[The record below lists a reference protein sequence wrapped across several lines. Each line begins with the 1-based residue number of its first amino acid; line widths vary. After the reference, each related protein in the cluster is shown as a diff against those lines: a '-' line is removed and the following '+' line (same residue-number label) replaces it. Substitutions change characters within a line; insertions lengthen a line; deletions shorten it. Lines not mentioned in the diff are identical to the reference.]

1 MKRHSFVS
9 KMAYASGTVSFA
21 VKDVAFGSF
30 VLFYYYSV
38 VGLQGG
44 LAGTVLL
51 IAMIWDAF
59 TDPIIGSVSDNL
71 RTKWGRRHPL
81 MAISGIPLGICLFAL
96 FNVPEGLSQGA
107 IFAWM
112 LIVCLLLRTFLTLFT
127 IPYLALG
134 AELSEDYHERSSI
147 AGLRTLFGWFVA
159 IALAAVAWGAIFKS
173 DGVTDGR
180 LLAENYFTYGMISM
194 VIIAVFTTI
203 SILATARHIPDL
215 PTGSDTPV
223 KFTFTKIFADVGHAM
238 QNQNFRN
245 LFLVMLTLG
254 AATGLGGA
262 LGTHMATY
270 FWELSTFQ
278 LFQQTLFTFVPI
290 AFMLLV
296 MNKLNE
302 RLEKHVILQICTFLF
317 AGNTIWLVSLRL
329 LGILPEN
336 GHPIIFP
343 LILVGVFI
351 GSATVMWFQT
361 ISSSVIADIGDE
373 QELLT
378 HERQEGMFF
387 AAQGFSIKF
396 VTGIGNFVGGIVLQ
410 IIHLPPNAA
419 PGTVEP
425 EVLFK
430 LGIVMGPIVAASLV
444 IPWLFARKITLT
456 KERHEEVRVALQA
469 RHAAAQASSSD

>member
-1 MKRHSFVS
+1 MKRHSFLS
-9 KMAYASGTVSFA
+9 RLAYASGTVSFA

-59 TDPIIGSVSDNL
+59 TDPIVGSVSDNL

-112 LIVCLLLRTFLTLFT
+112 LITCLLLRTFLTLFT

-134 AELSEDYHERSSI
+134 AELSDDYHERSAI
-147 AGLRTLFGWFVA
+147 AGLRTLFGWLVA
-159 IALAAVAWGAIFKS
+159 IALAAVAWGVIFRS
-173 DGVTDGR
+173 DGTTDGR
-180 LLAENYFTYGMISM
+180 LVAENYFTYGMISM
-194 VIIAVFTTI
+194 LIIGIFTTI
-203 SILATARHIPDL
+203 SIITTARHIPDL
-215 PTGSDTPV
+215 PKGADAPV
-223 KFTFTKIFADVGHAM
+223 KFTFARIFADIGHAL
-238 QNQNFRN
+238 QNENFRN

-254 AATGLGGA
+254 AATGIGAA

-290 AFMLLV
+290 GFMLLV
-296 MNKLNE
+296 MNKLNQI
-302 RLEKHVILQICTFLF
+302 LEKHVILQICTFLF
-317 AGNTIWLVSLRL
+317 AGNTIWLISLRL

-343 LILVGVFI
+343 LILVSVFI

-373 QELLT
+373 QELIT

-396 VTGIGNFVGGIVLQ
+396 ITGIGSFVGGLVLQ
-410 IIHLPPNAA
+410 FIHLPPGAA
-419 PGTVEP
+419 PGTVAP
-425 EVLFK
+425 DVLFK
-430 LGIVMGPIVAASLV
+430 LGVIMGPVVALSLIV
-444 IPWLFARKITLT
+444 PWYFSRKITLT
-456 KERHEEVRVALQA
+456 RDRHDEVRTALEA
-469 RHAAAQASSSD
+469 RHAAAAAKAD